1 MKRKKMKKML
11 RKKMSAP
18 TPTLYPQQDNG
29 PLDGVMV
36 QTCEL
41 ICSVYQIGNGFNVV
55 CHRQK
60 HDQRG
65 NTSERI
71 TSIVF
76 VSKLADIPTVMA
88 TNGAMNK
95 MGVVL

>member
-18 TPTLYPQQDNG
+18 TPQAFTQQNG
-29 PLDGVMV
+29 DPLDSLMGH
-36 QTCEL
+36 TCEL

-60 HDQRG
+60 YDQRG
-65 NTSERI
+65 NTSERV

-88 TNGAMNK
+88 SNGAMNK